1 MKQLVLLLFIGLTF
15 SVSAQEKTG
24 VDYNNEGN
32 EYVRNK
38 DYNSAYDS
46 YAKAIELYNAEGKVD
61 TNLIYNA
68 GYCAFKAKKFDEAL
82 PLLQKTIEFNYK
94 EAMPYIYIGQIYSKD
109 DKFAE
114 MEKVLVQGLEKYPD
128 DANLIK
134 LIASCYLKEGLVY
147 FNEGNDIKSKANS
160 SGLNESNPEAFTA
173 EYAKADEKF
182 KEALPYF
189 EKSYKYNADNKS
201 TLKALEN
208 VYTNLEMTEAAEKIK
223 AELAKME

>member
-1 MKQLVLLLFIGLTF
+1 MKQLVLLLFIGLTL
-15 SVSAQEKTG
+15 SVSAQEKTA

-32 EYVRNK
+32 EFVRNK
-38 DYNSAYDS
+38 DYKSAYES
-46 YAKAIELYNAEGKVD
+46 YSKAIELNNAEGKID

-68 GYCAFKAKKFDEAL
+68 GYCAFKASKYDEAL
-82 PLLQKTIEFNYK
+82 PLLQQSIEFNYK

-109 DKFAE
+109 DKYDV
-114 MEKVLVQGLEKYPD
+114 MEKVLLEGIGKYPD
-128 DANLIK
+128 DKNLNK
-134 LIASCYLKEGLVY
+134 LLASCYLKEGLVY

-160 SGLNESNPEAFTA
+160 SGLNESDPEAFKA

-182 KEALPYF
+182 KVALPYF
-189 EKSYKYNADNKS
+189 EKSYKYNAENKS

-208 VYTNLEMTEAAEKIK
+208 VYTNLGMTEEVEKIK